1 MSVSLVMPSL
11 GESVIEGTVTKWLVR
26 EGDTVAREQP
36 VVSVATD
43 KADSD
48 VPAMQGGRIVKILA
62 AEGATV
68 KVGEPLCEIDVSA
81 AAAAGPSAIAP
92 VSAASEP
99 DRRPPRPGISKRRSV
114 PPPARVPEMPN
125 LGGDSEEAQGD
136 NGSGRG
142 RSSPVVRKLALE
154 HGVDLDHVQGSGTRG
169 RVTKEDVIKAA
180 ETTAAPQPAAIAA
193 PHAST
198 SLP

>member
-68 KVGEPLCEIDVSA
+68 KVGEPLCEIDVNA
-81 AAAAGPSAIAP
+81 AASGPVVPAPPSAVVPAPP
-92 VSAASEP
+92 VSDAEPMPASSRSEP
-99 DRRPPRPGISKRRSV
+99 PPPRPGISKRRSV
-114 PPPARVPEMPN
+114 P
-125 LGGDSEEAQGD
+125 
-136 NGSGRG
+136 
-142 RSSPVVRKLALE
+142 
-154 HGVDLDHVQGSGTRG
+154 
-169 RVTKEDVIKAA
+169 
-180 ETTAAPQPAAIAA
+180 
-193 PHAST
+193 
-198 SLP
+198 

>member
-68 KVGEPLCEIDVSA
+68 KVGEPLCEIDVSIVA
-81 AAAAGPSAIAP
+81 SAGPSAIAP

-99 DRRPPRPGISKRRSV
+99 EPVPASSRS
-114 PPPARVPEMPN
+114 E
-125 LGGDSEEAQGD
+125 
-136 NGSGRG
+136 
-142 RSSPVVRKLALE
+142 
-154 HGVDLDHVQGSGTRG
+154 
-169 RVTKEDVIKAA
+169 
-180 ETTAAPQPAAIAA
+180 
-193 PHAST
+193 
-198 SLP
+198 